1 MKRIHPEQELHSMAR
16 RRRNTTPTWA
26 AALHEVRIE
35 DRTAA
40 KKPSEA
46 PRVEPGDI
54 LESFRGKACF
64 HCGRPLREGVTPH
77 GLENPRL
84 ALHVVIGFCDDA
96 CADAGHADVTLLFK
110 KLAAV
115 FTRSYLVNPGD

>member
-1 MKRIHPEQELHSMAR
+1 MAR

-64 HCGRPLREGVTPH
+64 HCGRPLREGVTLH
-77 GLENPRL
+77 GLENPSL
-84 ALHVVIGFCDDA
+84 ALVVAIGFCADA
-96 CADAGHADVTLLFK
+96 CADAAHADRPRLFK

-115 FTRSYLVNPGD
+115 FARSHLVNPGD